1 MDIQIGFGKKE
12 EDEIN
17 PLAAELLSKEQKL
30 QEIEEKLDEANQ
42 KLDSIQEINELSGK
56 IFKELKAQYESV
68 YSLSMQSS
76 IEYKDS
82 ATLEVWLVHIKL
94 DNALDIEDKT
104 RIVSWLKE
112 RLGNKNVYI
121 HYELNT
127 LNPLERVTRFL
138 TP

>member
-1 MDIQIGFGKKE
+1 MEK
-12 EDEIN
+12 
-17 PLAAELLSKEQKL
+17 
-30 QEIEEKLDEANQ
+30 KLDEANQ
-42 KLDSIQEINELSGK
+42 KLDSIQEINELSVK

-82 ATLEVWLVHIKL
+82 ATLKVWLVHIKL
-94 DNALDIEDKT
+94 NNALDIEDKT

-112 RLGNKNVYI
+112 RLGNKNIYI
-121 HYELNT
+121 HYKLNT